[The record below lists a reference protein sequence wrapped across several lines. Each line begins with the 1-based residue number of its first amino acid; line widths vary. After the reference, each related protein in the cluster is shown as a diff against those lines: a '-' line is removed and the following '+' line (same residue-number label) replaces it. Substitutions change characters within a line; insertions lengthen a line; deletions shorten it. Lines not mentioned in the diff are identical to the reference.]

1 MAMSPNRPR
10 WDFPRNI
17 ASTRILFGL
26 GREHSLSARDC
37 LAGTG
42 LSEAQ
47 LAQPERVVEAM
58 QEMQVAR
65 NLLRHL
71 GPDIGLGL
79 DAGLRYHPTT
89 FGIWGFALQSSPSAW
104 KAVEV
109 GIRYTRLTC
118 AFCQPAMAATAD
130 EALLICEDKDVPEDV
145 RDFFVDR
152 DSTMILQLQRDVLPM
167 QLPLTRFEL
176 RRPRPAYADRIE
188 ALYGHVP
195 VFDQAQNRV
204 GISQALAQLP
214 LPQGDA
220 AALQLCEDECQRL
233 LTQRKLQGGLAGRIR
248 DQLMMHSRAM
258 PTMQQVADSMQMSV
272 RTLRRRLADE
282 GVVFEALADD
292 ARRVLAEELLHT
304 TDMTVEDIAERLGY
318 AEPSCFSRA
327 FKRWSGLSP
336 RHFRQGCVPPR

>member
-1 MAMSPNRPR
+1 MSATRPP

-26 GREHSLSARDC
+26 GREHGLSARDC

-42 LSEAQ
+42 LNEAQ
-47 LAQPERVVEAM
+47 LAQPERMVEAI

-109 GIRYTRLTC
+109 GIRYMRLTC
-118 AFCQPAMAATAD
+118 AFCQPATAATAD
-130 EALLICEDKDVPEDV
+130 EALLICEDKDVPDDV

-167 QLPLTRFEL
+167 QLPLTRLEL
-176 RRPRPAYADRIE
+176 RRPRPTYADRIA
-188 ALYGHVP
+188 ALYGHEP
-195 VFDQAQNRV
+195 VFEQAHNRV
-204 GISQALAQLP
+204 GISHELAQWP

-220 AALQLCEDECQRL
+220 AALKLCEDECQRL
-233 LTQRKLQGGLAGRIR
+233 LTARKLQGGLAGRIR
-248 DQLMMHSRAM
+248 DQLMMHSRSM
-258 PTMQQVADSMQMSV
+258 PTMQQVAESMQMSA
-272 RTLRRRLADE
+272 RTLRRRLAQED
-282 GVVFEALADD
+282 VAFETLAED
-292 ARRVLAEELLHT
+292 ARRVLAEALLQT
-304 TDMTVEDIAERLGY
+304 TDMRVEDIAERLGY

-336 RHFRQGCVPPR
+336 RQFRQANSPF

>member
-1 MAMSPNRPR
+1 MPAHRPQ

-26 GREHSLSARDC
+26 GLEHGLSARDC

-47 LAQPERVVEAM
+47 VAQADLMVEAA
-58 QEMQVAR
+58 QELQVVR
-65 NLLRHL
+65 NLQRHL

-89 FGIWGFALQSSPSAW
+89 FGIWGFALQSSPTAW

-109 GIRYTRLTC
+109 GIRYARLTC
-118 AFCQPAMAATAD
+118 AFCQTSMAHTPD
-130 EALLICEDKDVPEDV
+130 EALLLCEDKDLPDDV
-145 RDFFVDR
+145 RDFLVDR
-152 DSTMILQLQRDVLPM
+152 DSTMFLQLQRDVLPM
-167 QLPLTRFEL
+167 QLPLTRLEL
-176 RRPRPAYADRIE
+176 RRPRPVYAARFE
-188 ALYGHVP
+188 ALYGHAP
-195 VFDQAQNRV
+195 SFDQPLNRL
-204 GISQALAQLP
+204 GISQALTQLP

-220 AALQLCEDECQRL
+220 AALKLCEAECQRL
-233 LTQRKLQGGLAGRIR
+233 LSSRKLQGGLAGRIR

-258 PTMQQVADSMQMSV
+258 PGMQQVADSMQISV
-272 RTLRRRLADE
+272 RTLRRRLSE
-282 GVVFEALADD
+282 ENVVFEALAED
-292 ARRVLAEELLHT
+292 ARRVLAEELLQT
-304 TDMTVEDIAERLGY
+304 TDMSVEDIADRLGY

-336 RHFRQGCVPPR
+336 RQFRLSHSRL